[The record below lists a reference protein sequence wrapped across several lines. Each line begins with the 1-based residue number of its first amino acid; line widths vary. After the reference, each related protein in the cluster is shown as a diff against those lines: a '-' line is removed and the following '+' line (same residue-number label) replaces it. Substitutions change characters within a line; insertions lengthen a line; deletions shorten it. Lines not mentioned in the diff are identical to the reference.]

1 MLLTHGKVQ
10 RGYLGVGAQPTRLS
24 EALAAELGQETGLL
38 LTSVEPDGPA
48 AAGGLF
54 LGDTLVS
61 LGKQP
66 VRHLDDL
73 LALLTGERVGTA
85 LPARILRGGQLQ
97 ELSITIGLHP

>member
-1 MLLTHGKVQ
+1 M
-10 RGYLGVGAQPTRLS
+10 
-24 EALAAELGQETGLL
+24 

-54 LGDTLVS
+54 LGDTLIS
-61 LGKQP
+61 LAKEP

-97 ELSITIGLHP
+97 ELSITIGVHP